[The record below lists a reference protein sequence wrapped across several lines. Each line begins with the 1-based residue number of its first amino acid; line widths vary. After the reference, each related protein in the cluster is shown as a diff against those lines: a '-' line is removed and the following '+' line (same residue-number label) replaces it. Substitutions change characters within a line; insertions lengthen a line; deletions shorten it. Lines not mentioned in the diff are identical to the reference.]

1 MYKDSEKYVKN
12 VLFFDLNNEEQPD
25 TALIKNRITNEIEAI
40 SLVADK
46 PALLCFDDFDPGFF
60 EISLL
65 KTKRPLHYFTLIK
78 CFPLVVELTDIRSK
92 YRISETIL

>member
-46 PALLCFDDFDPGFF
+46 PALLCFDDFDIGFF
-60 EISLL
+60 EINLL
-65 KTKRPLHYFTLIK
+65 KTKGPLHYFTLIK